1 MKFEVSIK
9 NMNMIKNIMK
19 TTFTIVS
26 FPLFY
31 KCVNDGY
38 DIIVQNNNNIVVFD
52 KIKNRFY
59 IDLKTAH
66 ACIFSNFQFQRNAY
80 SHRIQ

>member
-38 DIIVQNNNNIVVFD
+38 DIIVKNNNSIVVFD
-52 KIKNRFY
+52 KVQNRFY

-66 ACIFSNFQFQRNAY
+66 ACIINNFQFQRNVY
-80 SHRIQ
+80 